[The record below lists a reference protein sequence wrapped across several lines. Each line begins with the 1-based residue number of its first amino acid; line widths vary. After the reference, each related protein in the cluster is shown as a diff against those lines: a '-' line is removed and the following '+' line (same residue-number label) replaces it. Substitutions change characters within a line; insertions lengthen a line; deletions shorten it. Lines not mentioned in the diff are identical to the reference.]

1 MTDTAEELP
10 ATLDE
15 ARAASDRL
23 IELIV
28 GAREAYYGRDAEIV
42 DDATYDGWMR
52 ALEAIER
59 AYPEV
64 QGQDSPTLSVGAAQA
79 SMFAPVEHA
88 ERMLSLD
95 NAFSADEL
103 RDWCVKTQGA
113 AGRAVRW
120 LLELKIDGLAINLRY
135 ENGVL
140 VSAAT
145 RGDGRVGEDVTVNA
159 VQLSVLRCV
168 F

>member
-1 MTDTAEELP
+1 MTDIAEELP

-64 QGQDSPTLSVGAAQA
+64 QGQD
-79 SMFAPVEHA
+79 
-88 ERMLSLD
+88 
-95 NAFSADEL
+95 
-103 RDWCVKTQGA
+103 
-113 AGRAVRW
+113 
-120 LLELKIDGLAINLRY
+120 
-135 ENGVL
+135 
-140 VSAAT
+140 
-145 RGDGRVGEDVTVNA
+145 
-159 VQLSVLRCV
+159 
-168 F
+168 